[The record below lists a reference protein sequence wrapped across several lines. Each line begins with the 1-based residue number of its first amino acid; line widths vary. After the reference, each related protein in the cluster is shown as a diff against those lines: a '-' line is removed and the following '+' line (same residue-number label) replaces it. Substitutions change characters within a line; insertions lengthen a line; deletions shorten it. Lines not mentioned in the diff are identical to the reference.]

1 MAKAVV
7 KKKAGMDLIGKA
19 AKLSLAARVII
30 FLASGLGLGVIFY
43 FAFYMPYM
51 EDRDS
56 LQSQLAGLQQ
66 QINTQQDSLRK
77 HQAVAKLQ
85 DPVQAAYQYIQ
96 KYLPKENEMPRLVQ
110 MVSEIGARAGLTDGV
125 TRFAPTLPA
134 VVREDYAEIPFTL
147 DLQGEFLTVLSFLYD
162 FSRMDRIVNIT
173 TVDIGTPKMVDEK
186 REILFVTVK
195 CSGST
200 YRTLTQEEID
210 NPGKGKKK

>member
-7 KKKAGMDLIGKA
+7 KKKTNTSLVDKA
-19 AKLSLAARVII
+19 AKLSLVAKVII
-30 FLASGLGLGVIFY
+30 FVVSGLGLGVIFY
-43 FAFYMPYM
+43 LAFYMPYT
-51 EDRDS
+51 EDRDRLQNS
-56 LQSQLAGLQQ
+56 LNSLQQ
-66 QINTQQDSLRK
+66 QITTAQDSLRK
-77 HQAVAKLQ
+77 HQAVAKMQ
-85 DPVQAAYQYIQ
+85 DQIQAAYQYIQ
-96 KYLPKENEMPRLVQ
+96 KYLPQENEMPRLVQ
-110 MVSEIGARAGLTDGV
+110 MVSEIGAKAGLTDGV

-134 VVREDYAEIPFTL
+134 VVQEDYAEIPFTM

-186 REILFVTVK
+186 REILYVSVK

-210 NPGKGKKK
+210 NPGKNKKR